1 MKGCNSCDTPI
12 QGEEGRADS
21 DDMSAGDATLFRRAA
36 ARVNYLSQD
45 RPDLNVASRLLAMR
59 MANPKK
65 GDELILKRVLRYLK
79 GSPRSIYCYSWG
91 GDMSQLE
98 LYTDS
103 DWAGDKERRRSTSG
117 GVILYG
123 GHLVGHWSKLQGS
136 PAPSSGEAELNAG
149 SKGLSELLGIRHLL
163 DQMGMDV
170 GMTHY
175 LDASATKGTMLRR
188 GAGKIKHLEVR
199 QLWCQYA
206 VERYGIRIIKIP
218 RKQNL
223 ADTLTHPV
231 GRRCWELFHEAV
243 GVAVVEQSLES
254 ISAMDCGGGVRLC
267 A

>member
-1 MKGCNSCDTPI
+1 MQECNPCDTPT
-12 QGEEGRADS
+12 GEEGKTDNAMNMD
-21 DDMSAGDATLFRRAA
+21 AGEATLFRRAA

-65 GDELILKRVLRYLK
+65 GDELILKRVLQYLK
-79 GSPRSIYCYSWG
+79 GHPRSVYRYSWG
-91 GDMSQLE
+91 GDSKQLE

-103 DWAGDKERRRSTSG
+103 DWAGDKEKRRSTSG

-123 GHLVGHWSKLQGS
+123 GHLVSHWSKLQGS

-149 SKGLSELLGIRHLL
+149 SKGLSEMLGIRHLL
-163 DQMGMDV
+163 DQMGVDV

-175 LDASATKGTMLRR
+175 LDASAAKGTILRR

-199 QLWCQYA
+199 QRWCQHA
-206 VERYGIRIIKIP
+206 VDRYCIKIVKIP

-223 ADTLTHPV
+223 ADTLTHGV
-231 GRRCWELFHEAV
+231 NSRGLQLFHEAV
-243 GVAVVEQSLES
+243 GVWIGNEP
-254 ISAMDCGGGVRLC
+254 
-267 A
+267 